1 MSDTIDQEMA
11 LAFAEMSKSS
21 TLNGLYAARVKKY
34 GNVLLSK
41 LLYSISRSE
50 KIRAR
55 RSLMYIRG
63 KIGDPADYLNRLLHI
78 KQENVS
84 IKYPKISR
92 LSIDAGKK
100 KASEAFDQFSKVEKI
115 HLNLLKDA
123 LKGSA
128 DESTK
133 YYVCQICGYI
143 AVNEIPPKCPV
154 CNAVREK
161 FRMED

>member
-1 MSDTIDQEMA
+1 MA
-11 LAFAEMSKSS
+11 LAFAKMSKSS
-21 TLNGLYAARVKKY
+21 TLNKLYAARVRRE

-50 KIRAR
+50 KIHAR
-55 RSLMYIRG
+55 RALMYIRG
-63 KIGDPADYLNRLLHI
+63 KIGNPTEYLKRLLQI
-78 KQENVS
+78 KNENAT

-115 HLNLLKDA
+115 HLKLLKDA
-123 LKGSA
+123 HKESH
-128 DESTK
+128 DKSTK

-143 AVNEIPPKCPV
+143 AVDKTPPKCPV
-154 CNAVREK
+154 CNAVQEK